1 MYLDHFGLRE
11 SPFRITPHPDFFFGG
26 ADRAAT
32 LEALIYA
39 ILHEEG
45 MVKVSGEI
53 GSGKTMLCRM
63 LLEQLPAHVETV
75 FLANPSYSR
84 EDILY
89 AIADELK
96 LAINPQRASPA
107 LRELQ
112 DHLIGVHG
120 AGRRVVI
127 LIDEA
132 HAMPRDTLEEV
143 RLLSN
148 LETTRHKLLQIVL
161 FGQPELDEALAQP
174 ALRQLKDRITH
185 NFRTR
190 AFTHAEV
197 GEYLAFRM
205 RAAGHR
211 GASVFTPAAATML
224 ARGSSGLTRRIN
236 VLADK
241 SLLAAFTEHVHAVEP
256 RHVQAAQ
263 ADAELTVPKCA
274 IRVARWL
281 AAGAAICG
289 GGILIGA
296 TGHRWLDGRGFERVP
311 APDATAARSPTAP
324 PAPQAPGSAPV
335 QGTARPTQS
344 VQQGPAR
351 DPLLS
356 DAQVK
361 RIASFAVESR
371 TLLGERIAATQER
384 LQREPDRSYCVELFI
399 TENSDPARLERFLV
413 RARALLPL
421 ADLYVIPIASGSR
434 YRIRVVYG
442 AYPDRDAAAAAAQ
455 RLPPKYQSAFRTGL
469 RSFAAL
475 RAAV

>member
-11 SPFRITPHPDFFFGG
+11 PPFRITPHPDFFFGG

-63 LLEQLPAHVETV
+63 LLERLPAHVETV

-112 DHLIGVHG
+112 DHLIGLHG
-120 AGRRVVI
+120 AGRRVVV

-211 GASVFTPAAATML
+211 GASVFTPAAMTML

-241 SLLAAFTEHVHAVEP
+241 ALLAAFTEHVHAIEP

-263 ADAELTVPKCA
+263 ADAEFPAPKRA
-274 IRVARWL
+274 TRVARWL
-281 AAGAAICG
+281 AAGAATCAS
-289 GGILIGA
+289 GILIGA
-296 TGHRWLDGRGFERVP
+296 SAHWWITGTGSGPLPPRGISAAAPPSAPHGPAANLLAP
-311 APDATAARSPTAP
+311 APG
-324 PAPQAPGSAPV
+324 PADSS
-335 QGTARPTQS
+335 GTAQKGRT
-344 VQQGPAR
+344 R
-351 DPLLS
+351 DALLS
-356 DAQVK
+356 DSQEQ
-361 RIASFAVESR
+361 RIAGYAVASR
-371 TLLGERIAATQER
+371 SLLGERIAAARER
-384 LQREPDRSYCVELFI
+384 LRREADESYCVELFV
-399 TENSDPARLERFLV
+399 TENSDPARLERFLT

-469 RSFAAL
+469 RSFAEL
-475 RAAV
+475 RGAV